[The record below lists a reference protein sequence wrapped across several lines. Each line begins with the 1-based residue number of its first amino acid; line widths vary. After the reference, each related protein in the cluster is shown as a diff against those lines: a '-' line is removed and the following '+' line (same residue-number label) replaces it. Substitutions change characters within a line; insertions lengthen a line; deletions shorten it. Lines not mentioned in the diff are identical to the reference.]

1 MTPDLRAKAEKATK
15 GPWQAFLGE
24 QVVAVMT
31 TERKAHGNG
40 VTVVNWPGFDS
51 SDQTRKKDR
60 ANAAYIAAASPDV
73 ALALLDERDRLR
85 AALEEAGRR
94 LSRWSHDEDCC
105 VWTCETC
112 DRIDPGDHL
121 SGHEDPTHAGCDCG
135 IAEIVSYLEAA
146 LIDAQP
152 GQEEP

>member
-1 MTPDLRAKAEKATK
+1 MTPDLRALAEKATP
-15 GPWQAFLGE
+15 GPWTPEDRMVLTPSRT
-24 QVVAVMT
+24 VVADVLDV
-31 TERKAHGNG
+31 HGVLREG
-40 VTVVNWPGFDS
+40 TA
-51 SDQTRKKDR
+51 R
-60 ANAAYIAAASPDV
+60 YIAAASPDV
-73 ALALLDERDRLR
+73 MLALLDERDRLR

-146 LIDAQP
+146 LLDAQP